1 MTATDDNIIDAEI
14 VDEQEETDPQLR
26 QVIIVAHPLASPFA
40 LQHTLEDII
49 IRQQIERAVI
59 DPSTRAGIAA
69 GHALIAEGVPY
80 LIADLLTETDRDLAP
95 ELDELEQED
104 SLFIIADSENP
115 EEILTGDDIP
125 LQESSPILIP
135 RHSRASNKDE
145 IELSPGS
152 LVGLTFAL
160 VRQAE
165 SECLLI
171 QPPEFGLI
179 PVHGNLTDNYVLRS
193 FILRDE

>member
-1 MTATDDNIIDAEI
+1 MPQNTEDIIDAEI
-14 VDEQEETDPQLR
+14 IDEQEGTEPQLR

-40 LQHTLEDII
+40 LQDTLEDII
-49 IRQQIERAVI
+49 VRQQIERAVI

-69 GHALIAEGVPY
+69 GYALIAQGVPY

>member
-1 MTATDDNIIDAEI
+1 MPQNTEDIIDAEI
-14 VDEQEETDPQLR
+14 IDEQEGAEPQLR

-49 IRQQIERAVI
+49 VRQQIERAVI

-69 GHALIAEGVPY
+69 GYALIAQGVPY

-95 ELDELEQED
+95 ELDELERED

-115 EEILTGDDIP
+115 EEILTGDEIP

>member
-1 MTATDDNIIDAEI
+1 MPQNTEDIIDAEI
-14 VDEQEETDPQLR
+14 IDEQEGTEPQLR
-26 QVIIVAHPLASPFA
+26 QVVIVAHPLASPFA

-49 IRQQIERAVI
+49 VRQQIERAVI

-69 GHALIAEGVPY
+69 GYALIAQGVPY

-104 SLFIIADSENP
+104 SLFIIAGSENP
-115 EEILTGDDIP
+115 EEILTGDEIP

>member
-1 MTATDDNIIDAEI
+1 MPQNTEDIIDAEI
-14 VDEQEETDPQLR
+14 IDEQEGTEPQLR

-40 LQHTLEDII
+40 LQDTLEDII
-49 IRQQIERAVI
+49 VRQQIERAVI

-69 GHALIAEGVPY
+69 GYALIAQGVPY

-104 SLFIIADSENP
+104 SLFIIADSENH
-115 EEILTGDDIP
+115 EEILTGDEIP

>member
-1 MTATDDNIIDAEI
+1 MPQNTEDIIDAEI
-14 VDEQEETDPQLR
+14 IDEQEGTEPQLR

-49 IRQQIERAVI
+49 VRQQIERAVI

-69 GHALIAEGVPY
+69 GYALIAQGVPY

-115 EEILTGDDIP
+115 EEILTGDEIP

>member
-14 VDEQEETDPQLR
+14 VDEQEETEPQLR
-26 QVIIVAHPLASPFA
+26 QVIIVTHPLASPFA
-40 LQHTLEDII
+40 LQRTLEDII

-69 GHALIAEGVPY
+69 GYALIAEGVPY

-95 ELDELEQED
+95 ELDDIEQGE
-104 SLFIIADSENP
+104 SLRIIAGSENP
-115 EEILTGDDIP
+115 EEALTGDEIP

-179 PVHGNLTDNYVLRS
+179 PVHGNLTDDYVLRS

>member
-1 MTATDDNIIDAEI
+1 MPQNTEDIIDAEI
-14 VDEQEETDPQLR
+14 IDEQEGTEPQLR
-26 QVIIVAHPLASPFA
+26 QVIIIAHPLASPFA
-40 LQHTLEDII
+40 VQHTLEDII
-49 IRQQIERAVI
+49 VRQQIERAVI

-69 GHALIAEGVPY
+69 GYALIAEGVPY

-115 EEILTGDDIP
+115 EEILTGDEIP

>member
-1 MTATDDNIIDAEI
+1 MPQNTEDIIDAEI
-14 VDEQEETDPQLR
+14 IDEQEETEPQLR

-40 LQHTLEDII
+40 LQRTLEDII
-49 IRQQIERAVI
+49 VRQQIERAVI

-69 GHALIAEGVPY
+69 GYALISEGVPY

-95 ELDELEQED
+95 ELDELERED

-115 EEILTGDDIP
+115 EEILTGDEIP

-179 PVHGNLTDNYVLRS
+179 PVHGNLTDDYVLRS